1 MTTLTPHTGK
11 PARPGPTPHELDVFA
26 AYVRAGSMKDA
37 ARDKG
42 LALPTVKNHVR
53 NLYRVLG
60 VETVTEALA
69 MLGWLRIP
77 EDPSSPAAVVDAVIQ
92 ADVAALSRAERR
104 LRDAI
109 TEAER
114 VLAS

>member
-37 ARDKG
+37 ARETG

-60 VETVTEALA
+60 VETVTAALA

-77 EDPSSPAAVVDAVIQ
+77 EDPSSPDAEAVIQ
-92 ADVAALSRAERR
+92 SDVAALSRAERR